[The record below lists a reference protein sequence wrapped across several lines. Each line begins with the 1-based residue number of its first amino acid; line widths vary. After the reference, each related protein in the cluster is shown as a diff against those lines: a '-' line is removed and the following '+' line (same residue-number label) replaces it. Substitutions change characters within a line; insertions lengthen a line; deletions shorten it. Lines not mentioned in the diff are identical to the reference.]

1 MDENYFLI
9 IFFRYAFNWRQIS
22 NYIQTKNER
31 ATYRKFINLKGER
44 REREERREKRE
55 KREKREER
63 RESEVFAFFVFFVF
77 FS

>member
-44 REREERREKRE
+44 REEREERRER
-55 KREKREER
+55 REKREER